1 MRLFEFHQPVFEK
14 VVSAGLSS
22 LGLKGYQ
29 ILVKNWIFDDPF
41 HKKGQVLVI
50 LVPGMIQ
57 PSGPGSFLAKK
68 GI

>member
-29 ILVKNWIFDDPF
+29 ILVKNWIFDGPF
-41 HKKGQVLVI
+41 HKKEPLFVI

-57 PSGPGSFLAKK
+57 PSGLVIFLMK
-68 GI
+68 

>member
-1 MRLFEFHQPVFEK
+1 MEGPIIFLNYDALCLREVRLFEFHQPDFEK

-41 HKKGQVLVI
+41 YKK
-50 LVPGMIQ
+50 
-57 PSGPGSFLAKK
+57 
-68 GI
+68 